1 MIYFVLIV
9 IACVLVWYIFRPGSS
24 ETRQCPVGTSSPS
37 RQSSVGTNSNLR
49 MFGCKDNGYSLSVWP
64 KVSGIGRCVEFHIA
78 GITFRGGAADRHLGE
93 FVGRL
98 VPEPNNPH
106 DPNAIRIEAPDG
118 TKVGYVP
125 KERTYEVRGNAT
137 LPCSCCCFIARHGDH
152 YITCCYIKV

>member
-1 MIYFVLIV
+1 MLYFVLTVFAIILIWQ
-9 IACVLVWYIFRPGSS
+9 IAK
-24 ETRQCPVGTSSPS
+24 PVPS
-37 RQSSVGTNSNLR
+37 DPSQQPVEIPAVDYDRLQY
-49 MFGCKDNGYSLSVWP
+49 FGARDNGNYVSVWP

-78 GITFRGGAADRHLGE
+78 GITFRGGAADRYLGE

-98 VPEPNNPH
+98 VPESNNPH
-106 DPNAIRIEAPDG
+106 DPNSIRIEAPDG

-125 KERTYEVRGNAT
+125 KDSTYEVRGNAT